1 MTAPTTPTTP
11 AMPGIRRRGFTLVEV
26 LVVMALLSLVML
38 ALGASLRTVAQT
50 QERVDARLAQTD
62 QWRVAV
68 AFIRSSLGRISGRK
82 IEAAATA
89 APGSGKYLF
98 AGAPDAVAWV
108 GVMPA
113 RFGAGGRNFFRL
125 AAEPVDGAGLGLVL
139 RFKPWEEASAFPD
152 WSTADSRVLLADVAS
167 LSIRYQGQAGSPAD
181 GWLPRWSDPDRLPHR
196 AWLTLRSAASEW
208 PPLII
213 ALHQLPLSDARSIVF
228 TVGGSSP

>member
-1 MTAPTTPTTP
+1 
-11 AMPGIRRRGFTLVEV
+11 
-26 LVVMALLSLVML
+26 
-38 ALGASLRTVAQT
+38 
-50 QERVDARLAQTD
+50 
-62 QWRVAV
+62 
-68 AFIRSSLGRISGRK
+68 
-82 IEAAATA
+82 
-89 APGSGKYLF
+89 
-98 AGAPDAVAWV
+98 
-108 GVMPA
+108 
-113 RFGAGGRNFFRL
+113 
-125 AAEPVDGAGLGLVL
+125 GLGLVL

-213 ALHQLPLSDARSIVF
+213 ALHQLPLSDARSVIF